1 MRFVLT
7 AILFVSQLALGQSE
21 VTYSTNYQL
30 REQRKAG
37 VGMAVGGA
45 IGGVGGI
52 LELNIE
58 DADGVIAGF
67 GSGSGYQSF
76 ALAWKHSF
84 EGEYFTPYST
94 LGLAHWWDA
103 GLKSNP
109 KDSSLLRNFLTKQQ
123 LEKRNFG
130 IPLVTGSVGMQFNQ
144 LSGDLVGS
152 SFFIEFGLLWALERT
167 KTLPTG
173 SVGALYYF

>member
-1 MRFVLT
+1 MKT
-7 AILFVSQLALGQSE
+7 IIILILSVTQLAFGQSE
-21 VTYSTNYQL
+21 VSFSTNYQL
-30 REQRKAG
+30 REQKKAG

-45 IGGVGGI
+45 IGGVGGL

-58 DADGVIAGF
+58 DADGVLAGF

-76 ALAWKHSF
+76 SLAWKHSF

-94 LGLAHWWDA
+94 LGMAHWWDA
-103 GLKSNP
+103 GLNSNP
-109 KDSSLLRNFLTKQQ
+109 KDSSLLRNFLTDRQ
-123 LEKRNFG
+123 LESRDFG
-130 IPLVTGSVGMQFNQ
+130 VPLVAGSVGMQFNQ
-144 LSGDLVGS
+144 LSGDFVGS
-152 SFFIEFGLLWALERT
+152 SFFIEFGLLWAIERA